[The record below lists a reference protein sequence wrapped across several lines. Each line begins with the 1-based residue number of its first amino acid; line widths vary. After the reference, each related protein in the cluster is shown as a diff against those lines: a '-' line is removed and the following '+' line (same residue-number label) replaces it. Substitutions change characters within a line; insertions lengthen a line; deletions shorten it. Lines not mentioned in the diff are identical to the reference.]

1 MSTPPLVAILSFTRI
16 HMDARVLRQVR
27 YLSGNYQIAVV
38 GFGQLGSGTSNSVS
52 MLPMPLPQGT
62 DRGRK
67 ARTLLLLPLGRV
79 VGGPAYE
86 AWYWRRREHKQALDL
101 LLKSGASFIHANDW
115 DALPAAV
122 RAAETI
128 GAQVVF
134 DAHEYSPL
142 EREEQWRWR
151 LLYKP
156 MIHFFLVR
164 YASRCAASIT
174 VGDAI
179 AARYG
184 QEYGFHPMVVRNIPE
199 SVAAPACG
207 DDRDRPQGIRPTDP
221 SQIRLVHHGN
231 AMRNR
236 HLELLI
242 ETVAKTDPRYRLHL
256 MLIESSPGYLVE
268 LQTLA
273 QSLAPGRVFFHQP
286 VPPKEVVGRL
296 AEFDMGIYLLPFTNF
311 NNASALPNKFFD
323 FVAAGLAACIGPSPE
338 MAKITRQYGLGVVA
352 ESFDPAEAAAILNG
366 LSVEEIDRMK
376 QHAVAARSALN
387 AETEMQKLLQL
398 YAGLLAGKQREDRPS
413 SRGRQ

>member
-1 MSTPPLVAILSFTRI
+1 MSAPPLVAILSFTRI

-27 YLSGNYQIAVV
+27 YLSQHYPIAVV
-38 GFGQLGSGTSNSVS
+38 GFGQLGSAAGGSVS
-52 MLPMPLPQGT
+52 MSPLPLPLGM

-67 ARTLLLLPLGRV
+67 ARTLFLLPLGRIA
-79 VGGPAYE
+79 GGPAYE

-101 LLKSGASFIHANDW
+101 LLKSSASFIHANDW
-115 DALPAAV
+115 DALPVAV
-122 RAAETI
+122 RAGEEI
-128 GAQVVF
+128 GARVVF
-134 DAHEYSPL
+134 DAHEYAPL
-142 EREEQWRWR
+142 EREEQRRWR
-151 LLYKP
+151 LLHKP

-164 YASRCAASIT
+164 YASRCAASVT
-174 VGDAI
+174 VSDTI

-184 QEYGFHPMVVRNIPE
+184 QEYGFHPIVVRNIPE
-199 SVAAPACG
+199 AVAAPACG
-207 DDRDRPQGIRPTDP
+207 DDQDRPQGIRPTDP

-242 ETVAKTDPRYRLHL
+242 ETVARTDPRYSLHF

-273 QSLAPGRVFFHQP
+273 HSLAPGRVFFHQP
-286 VPPKEVVGRL
+286 VPPREVVGRL
-296 AEFDMGIYLLPFTNF
+296 AEYDMGIYLLPFTNF

-323 FVAAGLAACIGPSPE
+323 FVAAGLAVCIGPSPE
-338 MAKITRQYGLGVVA
+338 MAKITRQYGLGAVA
-352 ESFDPAEAAAILNG
+352 GSFDPAEAAAILNS

-376 QHAVAARSALN
+376 QHAVAARSVLN

-398 YAGLLAGKQREDRPS
+398 YAGLLAGRRREDRQT
-413 SRGRQ
+413 SRGRP

>member
-1 MSTPPLVAILSFTRI
+1 MPVAILSFTRI

-27 YLSGNYQIAVV
+27 YLSQHYPITVV
-38 GFGQLGSGTSNSVS
+38 GFGQLGPVAGGSAS
-52 MLPMPLPQGT
+52 MLPMPLPLGT

-86 AWYWRRREHKQALDL
+86 AWYWGRSEHRLALDL
-101 LLKSGASFIHANDW
+101 LLKSRASFIHANDW

-122 RAAETI
+122 RAAEAT

-134 DAHEYSPL
+134 DAHEYAPL
-142 EREEQWRWR
+142 EREEQRRWR

-164 YASRCAASIT
+164 YASRCAASVT
-174 VGDAI
+174 VSDTI

-184 QEYGFHPMVVRNIPE
+184 QEYGFYPIVVRNIPE
-199 SVAAPACG
+199 SALAPAYG
-207 DDRDRPQGIRPTDP
+207 EPLQGIRPTDP

-242 ETVAKTDPRYRLHL
+242 ETVARADMRYTLHF

-268 LQTLA
+268 LQALA

-286 VPPKEVVGRL
+286 VPPGEVVGRL
-296 AEFDMGIYLLPFTNF
+296 AEFDVGIYLLPFTNF

-338 MAKITRQYGLGVVA
+338 MAKVTRQHGFGVVA
-352 ESFDPAEAAAILNG
+352 GSFDPADAAAILNG
-366 LSVEEIDRMK
+366 LSTEEIDRMK
-376 QHAVAARSALN
+376 QHAVAARSVLN
-387 AETEMQKLLQL
+387 ADAEMLKLTEL
-398 YAGLLAGKQREDRPS
+398 YARMMAGTRRDDQ
-413 SRGRQ
+413 SRSGEKR